1 MGCGSIGIH
10 DGAGDRIDQ
19 QHDRVVAFEH
29 AAEALLGFQ
38 QGRLGALARGDV
50 L

>member
-10 DGAGDRIDQ
+10 DGAGDGFDQ
-19 QHDRVVAFEH
+19 QHDRIVTLEH
-29 AAEALLGFQ
+29 AAEA
-38 QGRLGALARGDV
+38 RLGLTQRSLYLFATGNV